1 MKEYLFCECKGIIR
15 GMGRGEKDM
24 ICTKCGA
31 RLMETDQF
39 CPKCGAKVVKAIKEK
54 RCTECGEILRDG
66 VKFCPGCGRAV
77 GGKSSRPVVSD
88 ETLDIP
94 IEAIER
100 NILTETA
107 AEIKKER
114 RTESGSRKQASVKEA
129 PARRTTSGNPK
140 ERGRAAT
147 GEVAGGTQTRRAA
160 DAVPVRKSAGTGSD
174 FEEIRPKKRS
184 FVPAPPPR
192 KKQPVYREEE
202 WEEDDWDEEE
212 DWDDDDWDDE
222 EDGEGIDVITIMTV
236 VVGCVLLIVVAFLGY
251 QLLRQYLPKNYD
263 RAAEE
268 QEEQQQEQ
276 EQQEGQE
283 SQETLDQEEETSDSR
298 EQAGVSGGIS
308 ELMIV
313 SNVNVRDQPSTT
325 DTNVLKVAKAGETY
339 VCNGY
344 TEDGAWYEIVLEDGT
359 VGYVFHEYISVE

>member
-1 MKEYLFCECKGIIR
+1 
-15 GMGRGEKDM
+15 M

-31 RLMETDQF
+31 RMMETDQF

-54 RCTECGEILRDG
+54 KCPDCGEILRDG
-66 VKFCPGCGRAV
+66 VKFCPGCGREI
-77 GGKSSRPVVSD
+77 GSKNSRPTVSD

-114 RTESGSRKQASVKEA
+114 RTEPGTRKPASVKEA
-129 PARRTTSGNPK
+129 PVRRPTSGNTK
-140 ERGRAAT
+140 ERGRTSA
-147 GEVAGGTQTRRAA
+147 GETAGGTRTRRAT
-160 DAVPVRKSAGTGSD
+160 DAAPVRKPAGLGIDS
-174 FEEIRPKKRS
+174 EETRPRKRS
-184 FVPAPPPR
+184 SVPAPPPR
-192 KKQPVYREEE
+192 KKQPVYREEV
-202 WEEDDWDEEE
+202 WEEE
-212 DWDDDDWDDE
+212 DWDDDDWEDDDWDDE
-222 EDGEGIDVITIMTV
+222 EDGEGIDAITIMTV

-263 RAAEE
+263 KAAEE

-276 EQQEGQE
+276 EGQE
-283 SQETLDQEEETSDSR
+283 VQETPGQDEETGGSQ

-308 ELMIV
+308 ELTIV
-313 SNVNVRDQPSTT
+313 ANVNVRDQPSTT
-325 DTNVLKVAKAGETY
+325 GTNVLKVAKAGETY
-339 VCNGY
+339 ACNGF

-359 VGYVFHEYISVE
+359 IGYVFHEYISVE